1 MVIIR
6 CIVILEGK
14 GILRQEDRVMNFS
27 ALSNLI
33 WLMSELYEGL
43 LGNII
48 MERNRN
54 RQVLDKTV
62 KGLLLNGS
70 QILASSGETL
80 KTINA

>member
-62 KGLLLNGS
+62 KGLLVNGS
-70 QILASSGETL
+70 QILASSRETL

>member
-1 MVIIR
+1 
-6 CIVILEGK
+6 
-14 GILRQEDRVMNFS
+14 
-27 ALSNLI
+27 
-33 WLMSELYEGL
+33 MSELYEGL
-43 LGNII
+43 LGNI

>member
-62 KGLLLNGS
+62 KGLLVNGS

>member
-48 MERNRN
+48 MDRNRN
-54 RQVLDKTV
+54 RQALDKTV
-62 KGLLLNGS
+62 KGLLVNGS

-80 KTINA
+80 KTTNA

>member
-1 MVIIR
+1 
-6 CIVILEGK
+6 
-14 GILRQEDRVMNFS
+14 MNFS
-27 ALSNLI
+27 ALRNL

-43 LGNII
+43 LGNIN

-54 RQVLDKTV
+54 RQALDKIV
-62 KGLLLNGS
+62 KGLLVNGS